1 MEENDSL
8 DVIAGDA
15 QLIDTSPDPRAEQ
28 REQQQAQEEAHVFES
43 TAGELLAAATMIRAM
58 WLPLI
63 AATSPRKADALAG
76 VWNDGVL
83 RQAAGAGAQVM
94 QLHGITLGSVL
105 GKFGPYV
112 ALVAALAPPVM
123 QTAQI
128 MRVQEAK
135 PAEVVQPPAGEGVDS
150 GQAG

>member
-1 MEENDSL
+1 MNESESL
-8 DVIAGDA
+8 DTLAQDA
-15 QLIDTSPDPRAEQ
+15 QLIDTSLDPRAEQ
-28 REQQQAQEEAHVFES
+28 REQQQAQQEADVLDS
-43 TAGELLAAATMIRAM
+43 VAAELMAAATMIRAM

-63 AATSPRKADALAG
+63 EASSPRKAAALAM
-76 VWNDGVL
+76 VWNDGTL
-83 RQAAGAGAQVM
+83 RNAAGAGAQVM

-112 ALVAALAPPVM
+112 ALVAALAPPVI

-135 PAEVVQPPAGEGVDS
+135 PAEVVQPPAGEGGES